1 MQYQASSDQKAFV
14 HKINTKRK
22 TGYLKYAF
30 RFFFQGFTLE
40 FYFDTNDFFTNTV
53 LTKHYSMRSEPDEED
68 PFSFE
73 GPEIV
78 KCKGYDNSLF

>member
-1 MQYQASSDQKAFV
+1 
-14 HKINTKRK
+14 
-22 TGYLKYAF
+22 
-30 RFFFQGFTLE
+30 
-40 FYFDTNDFFTNTV
+40 
-53 LTKHYSMRSEPDEED
+53 MRSEPDEED

>member
-1 MQYQASSDQKAFV
+1 MCFPF
-14 HKINTKRK
+14 
-22 TGYLKYAF
+22 L
-30 RFFFQGFTLE
+30 FQGFTLE

-78 KCKGYDNSLF
+78 KCKGYDNSLFNALKGGGGNTFSCIKIF